1 MKGYS
6 YVLAILLLSCIL
18 STGCMELGMSGFGWV
33 FDVQE
38 PLGSVCTSPAARLAR
53 SSAGLDLD
61 HCFQQVAVNTGNIP
75 LCDKVE
81 RGAPK
86 TKCYLLIASRQN
98 DLHICD
104 QVPETNDFQA
114 YLKVDCLWEVAIK
127 NNNRDACIAM
137 GTDKLSR
144 MFVGEMSQQTCLA
157 RLASGQGVGVSTI

>member
-6 YVLAILLLSCIL
+6 YVLAILLLFCIL
-18 STGCMELGMSGFGWV
+18 SAGCMEWEMSGYSWT

-38 PLGSVCTSPAARLAR
+38 PLGSVCTSPAAKLAK

-61 HCFQQVAVNTGNIP
+61 HCYQQVAVNTGNIP
-75 LCDKVE
+75 LCEKVE

-86 TKCYLLIASRQN
+86 TKCYLLIASKQN
-98 DLHICD
+98 DFGICD
-104 QVPETNDFQA
+104 QVPLTDDFQA
-114 YLKVDCLWEVAIK
+114 YLKIDCLWEVAIK
-127 NNNRDACIAM
+127 NNNPAACRAM
-137 GTDKLSR
+137 GNAKISR